1 MGETTA
7 PGVKQRLNACGR
19 LVRRGRIFAR
29 LREGWAYDEIARE
42 EGLTAE
48 RIRQIVS
55 GVLEKRAVDN
65 ETDHAK
71 LQLARLAPA
80 MHLVGDAI
88 LKGEVTAVSPL
99 LKLLDRL
106 DRYQKAAK
114 VNQTYD
120 DDAREKLLDKINRI
134 AANLQDDQADKAE
147 TASEAA
153 EAAQASDGG
162 ESAEAGAAGENF
174 SLQSA

>member
-1 MGETTA
+1 MDEKTA
-7 PGVKQRLNACGR
+7 PALKQRLNAYGR
-19 LVRRGRIFAR
+19 LLRRGRIFAQ
-29 LREGWAYDEIARE
+29 LREGWAYDEIARA

-55 GVLEKRAVDN
+55 GVLQKRVVDD

-80 MHLVGDAI
+80 MRLVGDAI
-88 LKGEVTAVSPL
+88 LKGDVTAVSPL

-114 VNQTYD
+114 VNQVYD
-120 DDAREKLLDKINRI
+120 DEAREKLLNKINRI
-134 AANLQDDQADKAE
+134 VDNLRADDERKAE
-147 TASEAA
+147 KA
-153 EAAQASDGG
+153 EGMAEASDGG
-162 ESAEAGAAGENF
+162 ETAAAEAGEKNF
-174 SLQSA
+174 ALESA

>member
-1 MGETTA
+1 MDEKAA
-7 PGVKQRLNACGR
+7 PTIKQRLNSYGR
-19 LVRRGRIFAR
+19 LMRRERILVR
-29 LREGWAYDEIARE
+29 LREGWAYDEIARA
-42 EGLTAE
+42 EGLSAE
-48 RIRQIVS
+48 RVRQIVS
-55 GVLEKRAVDN
+55 GVLQKRVVDD

-80 MHLVGDAI
+80 MHLVANAI
-88 LKGEVTAVSPL
+88 LKGDVAAVSPL

-134 AANLQDDQADKAE
+134 ADNLRADDARKAE
-147 TASEAA
+147 KASEAA
-153 EAAQASDGG
+153 EAAEASDGG
-162 ESAEAGAAGENF
+162 EPAEAGAAGENF